1 MNEKIRVFPK
11 GNLIP
16 FILVTSLFLFWGI
29 PNNLNDVLIRQF
41 IKSFEINRL
50 EAGLVQ
56 SAFYMGYFLLAIP
69 AASFMHKYSY
79 KTGLIFG
86 MILYSFGSILF
97 WPSAIMGKYVY
108 FLGSLFVIASGLA
121 FLELGANAFIA
132 ELGDQRTSERRLN
145 FSQAFNPIGSIMGVL
160 IGTIFI
166 FSGHEPSP
174 EKIQV
179 MKAAGEYA
187 GFLRSET
194 MRVVAPYL
202 VLGGVVF
209 LWSLMMMKIKFP
221 EIVDEKTEET
231 TGKMSYSDL
240 LRYPHFLKGVI
251 AQFFYNGAQVGTWS
265 FFITYIKDYTGNGE
279 KIGGFMLTGTL
290 VAFAFGRFAS
300 TFLMKYIEPRK
311 LMGIFSVVNILLVA
325 VCVLFPGWIGVW
337 AIFATS
343 FFMSLMYPTI
353 FALSIKQLG
362 PRTKIGGSVL
372 VMAIVGGAVFTP
384 IMGWLAQS
392 VSMTAAMVVP
402 LVCYIVISYFAF
414 TGAKI
419 KQVKF
424 LR

>member
-1 MNEKIRVFPK
+1 MTDKPKMFPK
-11 GNLIP
+11 GYLIP
-16 FILVTSLFLFWGI
+16 FILVTSLFMFWGI

-50 EAGLVQ
+50 QAGLVQ

-97 WPSAIMGKYVY
+97 WPSAIMGQYVY

-132 ELGDQRTSERRLN
+132 ELGDPRTSERRLN
-145 FSQAFNPIGSIMGVL
+145 FSQAFNPIGSIIGVL
-160 IGTIFI
+160 VGTVFI
-166 FSGHEPSP
+166 FSGHEPTP

-179 MKAAGEYA
+179 MKAAGEYE

-202 VLGGVVF
+202 VLGGIVF
-209 LWSLMMMKIKFP
+209 LWALMMMRIKFP
-221 EIVDEKTEET
+221 EITDEKAEET

-240 LRYPHFLKGVI
+240 LKYPHFLKGVI

-265 FFITYIKDYTGNGE
+265 FFISYIKDYTGHGE
-279 KIGGFMLTGTL
+279 KIGGYLLTGTL
-290 VAFAFGRFAS
+290 IAFAVGRFTS
-300 TFLMKYIEPRK
+300 TYLMKFIEPRK
-311 LMGIFSVVNILLVA
+311 LMGVFGLVNITLVSI
-325 VCVLFPGWIGVW
+325 CVIFPGWVGVW

-384 IMGWLAQS
+384 VMGWIAQS
-392 VSMTAAMVVP
+392 FSMTAAMVVP

-414 TGAKI
+414 VGAKI
-419 KQVKF
+419 KQKIFV
-424 LR
+424 

>member
-1 MNEKIRVFPK
+1 MTDKPKMFPK
-11 GNLIP
+11 GYLIP
-16 FILVTSLFLFWGI
+16 FILVTSLFMFWGI

-50 EAGLVQ
+50 QAGLVQ

-79 KTGLIFG
+79 KTGLILG

-97 WPSAIMGKYVY
+97 WPSAIMGQYVY
-108 FLGSLFVIASGLA
+108 FLVSLFVIASGLA

-132 ELGDQRTSERRLN
+132 ELGDPRTSERRLN
-145 FSQAFNPIGSIMGVL
+145 FSQAFNPIGSIIGVL
-160 IGTIFI
+160 VGTIFI
-166 FSGHEPSP
+166 FSGQEPTP

-179 MKAAGEYA
+179 MKAAGEYE

-194 MRVVAPYL
+194 MRVVTPYL

-209 LWSLMMMKIKFP
+209 LWSLLMMQIKFP
-221 EIVDEKTEET
+221 EITDEKAEET

-240 LRYPHFLKGVI
+240 LKYPHFLKGVI

-265 FFITYIKDYTGNGE
+265 FFISYIKDYTGHGE
-279 KIGGFMLTGTL
+279 KIGGYLLTGTL
-290 VAFAFGRFAS
+290 IAFAVGRFTS
-300 TFLMKYIEPRK
+300 TYIMKFVEPRK
-311 LMGIFSVVNILLVA
+311 LMGVFGLINITLVSI
-325 VCVLFPGWIGVW
+325 CVILPGWVGVW

-384 IMGWLAQS
+384 VMGWIAQS
-392 VSMTAAMVVP
+392 FSMTAAMVVP
-402 LVCYIVISYFAF
+402 LVCYVVISQFAF
-414 TGAKI
+414 FGAKI
-419 KQVKF
+419 KQQIMS
-424 LR
+424 

>member
-1 MNEKIRVFPK
+1 MNEQIRVFPK

-16 FILVTSLFLFWGI
+16 FILVTLLFLFWGI

-50 EAGLVQ
+50 QAGLVQ
-56 SAFYMGYFLLAIP
+56 SAFYLGYFLMAIP
-69 AASFMHKYSY
+69 AASLMHKYSY

-86 MILYSFGSILF
+86 MVLYAFGSILF
-97 WPSAIMGKYVY
+97 WPSAVMGKYIY
-108 FLGSLFVIASGLA
+108 FLSSLFVIASGLA

-132 ELGDQRTSERRLN
+132 ELGDPRTSERRLN
-145 FSQAFNPIGSIMGVL
+145 FSQAFNPIGSIIGVL

-166 FSGHEPSP
+166 FSGQEPTP

-179 MKAAGEYA
+179 MKTAGEYE
-187 GFLRSET
+187 GFLRAET

-202 VLGGVVF
+202 VLGIIVF
-209 LWSLMMMKIKFP
+209 LWSLIMMRIRFP
-221 EIVDEKTEET
+221 EIIDEKTEET
-231 TGKMSYSDL
+231 IEKMSYTDL
-240 LRYPHFLKGVI
+240 LRYPHFLKGVV
-251 AQFFYNGAQVGTWS
+251 AQFFYCGAQVGTWS
-265 FFITYIKDYTGNGE
+265 YFITYIKDYTGHGE
-279 KIGGFMLTGTL
+279 KIGGYLLTGTL
-290 VAFAFGRFAS
+290 IAFAVGRFAS

-311 LMGIFSVVNILLVA
+311 LMGIFSVINISLVT

-372 VMAIVGGAVFTP
+372 VMAIIGGAVFTP
-384 IMGWLAQS
+384 VMGWLAQIL
-392 VSMTAAMVVP
+392 SMTTAMVVP
-402 LVCYIVISYFAF
+402 LVCYLVIGYYAF

-419 KQVKF
+419 KPEF
-424 LR
+424 